1 MATGASEALSFKLV
15 LLTAVG
21 LSERNNVRALW
32 RGAAKH
38 HHHQAPFNPVVPN
51 ESRLWVSLA
60 RVFSHHHFRI
70 EHDPR
75 SQKGQTTLTH
85 VGVVFNDVARE
96 FHLEKYMH
104 IYMHKPIEPLYRVQ
118 SPKKLYL

>member
-15 LLTAVG
+15 LLTVVG
-21 LSERNNVRALW
+21 LSERNNVRVLW
-32 RGAAKH
+32 GSKTPPPSSVL
-38 HHHQAPFNPVVPN
+38 QSCIPN

-60 RVFSHHHFRI
+60 RVFSNHHFRI
-70 EHDPR
+70 KHDPR
-75 SQKGQTTLTH
+75 SQKGQTTRAY

-96 FHLEKYMH
+96 LHWEKYMH
-104 IYMHKPIEPLYRVQ
+104 FCMHKSIEPLYRVQ